1 MFDASSDWL
10 KQGDTEKVWDQLH
23 NRKFDNSDNYDEKYM
38 KIKFN
43 SDDDLPV
50 KKTKELYDIVM
61 VVRSVFLEDNH
72 YYPEECL
79 YKLAALQTE

>member
-50 KKTKELYDIVM
+50 KKMKELYDMVM
-61 VVRSVFLEDNH
+61 VVRFVFHEDNH
-72 YYPEECL
+72 CYPEECL
-79 YKLAALQTE
+79 YKLAASQTE